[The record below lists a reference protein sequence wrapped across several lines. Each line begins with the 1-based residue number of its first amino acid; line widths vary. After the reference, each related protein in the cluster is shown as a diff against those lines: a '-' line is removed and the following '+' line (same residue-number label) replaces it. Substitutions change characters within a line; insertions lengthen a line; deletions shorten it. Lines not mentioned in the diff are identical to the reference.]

1 MGATLMFN
9 VQMFL
14 MTLVLLALATALLAN
29 AYVVW
34 RHRWMP
40 LRIACL
46 IVALLSIAAAVGVLC
61 A

>member
-1 MGATLMFN
+1 MFN

-14 MTLVLLALATALLAN
+14 MTLTLLVLATALLAN

-34 RHRWMP
+34 RHQWLP
-40 LRIACL
+40 LRIVCL
-46 IVALLSIAAAVGVLC
+46 VLALLCAAAAVGVLC

>member
-1 MGATLMFN
+1 MFN

-14 MTLVLLALATALLAN
+14 MTLTLLVLAVLLVGN

-34 RHRWMP
+34 RHQWLP

-46 IVALLSIAAAVGVLC
+46 IVALLSIAAAAGVLC

>member
-1 MGATLMFN
+1 MFN

-14 MTLVLLALATALLAN
+14 MTLTLLVLTVALVGN

-34 RHRWMP
+34 RHQWLP
-40 LRIACL
+40 LRILCL
-46 IVALLSIAAAVGVLC
+46 ALALLSVAAAVGVLC